1 MNPDATRHLLSCLC
15 GPHTVGFD
23 LTTVQEVLTE
33 RPITRVPRTS
43 TRVCGL
49 LNLRG
54 TVVPALSLHQALG
67 MPPLDIGSTTH
78 RHIIIALAQSVVSL
92 VVNNVG
98 DVIEIDPAQHFTD
111 IAGIASPLRDIS
123 VGIYTTA
130 KSTVLHLDP
139 ELCCRIKEDVRL

>member
-1 MNPDATRHLLSCLC
+1 MNLDATRHLLTCFC

-23 LTTVQEVLTE
+23 LATVQEVLTE
-33 RPITRVPRTS
+33 RPITRIPRAS

-67 MPPLDIGSTTH
+67 MPPLTIDSTSH
-78 RHIIIALAQSVVSL
+78 RHIIISLTQSVVSL
-92 VVNNVG
+92 VVNYVG
-98 DVIEIDPAQHFTD
+98 DVIEIDPARHFTD

-130 KSTVLHLDP
+130 KSTILHLDP
-139 ELCCRIKEDVRL
+139 ELCCRIQEDVCL